1 MEDGGTSSRY
11 PSVFYFSI
19 IISNETTHLIGCR
32 VKGER
37 IRLDHI
43 LEGKFKPNSFN
54 ATYIGEFLSPFHT
67 YSVQCIRF
75 NTKHCCSIFF
85 IYSCKKTRSLGYE
98 YFMRSCSL
106 IHTTSFPSVKGIFF
120 QSHLLKKA

>member
-1 MEDGGTSSRY
+1 VMEDGGTSSRY

-54 ATYIGEFLSPFHT
+54 ATYIGKFLMPF
-67 YSVQCIRF
+67 SICILYRVYTVPVVYMVLYVVVLR
-75 NTKHCCSIFF
+75 NQQKSERYRT
-85 IYSCKKTRSLGYE
+85 
-98 YFMRSCSL
+98 
-106 IHTTSFPSVKGIFF
+106 
-120 QSHLLKKA
+120 